1 MAQRHKLSK
10 HCWKTDA
17 NQLSQRRV
25 ASNLQSAKNTCLQS
39 SVNQRAIKLGLPVIP
54 QTLEGELEKLLGK
67 NVEPNEDQT
76 LKECLT
82 RLKKRMIIY
91 IYIYSRIYRHLG
103 KLGIS
108 ILKRLLTKQEQ
119 LSTLVSKQ

>member
-1 MAQRHKLSK
+1 MKKFEILHKLPKCGSETQAEQTLLENWCQSIVSAQGCLKPSIGEK
-10 HCWKTDA
+10 H
-17 NQLSQRRV
+17 V
-25 ASNLQSAKNTCLQS
+25 SAKLS
-39 SVNQRAIKLGLPVIP
+39 EPKSHKARPVIP

-91 IYIYSRIYRHLG
+91 IYI
-103 KLGIS
+103 
-108 ILKRLLTKQEQ
+108 
-119 LSTLVSKQ
+119 